1 MTPLAPPRRF
11 APEPVET
18 TKKSSKDG
26 RQPSPNPG
34 ERQKLRRFAVEP
46 LETTVTSSK
55 DHKGGD
61 KPEPR
66 GNDVQPGETEHKSSK
81 SGKTQPRRFPVQPVE
96 MEHKSSKDRGE
107 SDDKPVARRFAP
119 QLQEMS
125 TANSKDG
132 TSGKPGHI
140 RFLPEP
146 AGTIHRTNRKA
157 HGEDEGHRA
166 DNVAKHAPR
175 KFAPVLI
182 DTAQRSRRAGDDEA
196 GIQQAQKTESSH
208 DLHTREHQLHF
219 RQDQASTEVDVGV
232 HGPVGSRLPSI
243 PYEMRRQLAPMDGS
257 APVRRPSVQPQRTH
271 SFRCPELDT
280 IESSESERGSNASS
294 LSSSPSQGSPMTAS
308 DSSSYPR
315 PGGPKHA
322 TRTRESVDE
331 NFSHYLL
338 QLEAKK
344 AEQRLRELAEG
355 AFVNTDFHEPVQ
367 HYMNRDDESDEM
379 EIEDRPVTYDFEED
393 MELLAEMAARRE
405 STAKANWE
413 QEEMQRHHEQLEQE
427 RNAARVTEKPPQQPS
442 QHSPWWN
449 PAAALGLDYQDSE
462 MRSMRDRARP
472 PMLGADLIFP
482 RCPSPEPARFDI
494 TQGHTAL
501 RAQMSYLAE
510 QAERNKSTTSS
521 NHSSPGGL
529 WQPCSAA
536 DPTPR
541 TATVVVAVT
550 TPALTSPT
558 TTPTKGL
565 WGGFCVN
572 DGEVRVSPSGLT
584 APPIPS
590 GLLTPRAQ
598 RGNPFEDPFAST
610 PHTSPEN
617 SAGDSGVA
625 TPTPT
630 PGPAPPT
637 PPRSLPDGDLA
648 RLDSVL
654 SAEEAL
660 ERLVEAEFPDSFVT
674 QVYNY
679 LSLGYPALARPFDEE
694 LAKISHVSIGELRED
709 DWRMEGGKGRG
720 YIRFGED
727 SEGGGG
733 EVEVGGMRWRALKL
747 YVREWARQD
756 GRMVHDLG
764 AGGGNFG
771 TEARRGSWA
780 I

>member
-26 RQPSPNPG
+26 RQTSPHPG
-34 ERQKLRRFAVEP
+34 ERQKPRRFAVEP

-55 DHKGGD
+55 DHKEGD
-61 KPEPR
+61 KSEPR
-66 GNDVQPGETEHKSSK
+66 GVAVQPVEAEHKSGRNDK
-81 SGKTQPRRFPVQPVE
+81 VQPRRFPVQPVE
-96 MEHKSSKDRGE
+96 TEHKSSKDRKE
-107 SDDKPVARRFAP
+107 SDDKPAARRFTP
-119 QLQEMS
+119 QLQETS
-125 TANSKDG
+125 AASSKDV
-132 TSGKPGHI
+132 TSEMPSHI

-146 AGTIHRTNRKA
+146 MGTIHRTNRKA

-166 DNVAKHAPR
+166 ETLTKQAPR

-196 GIQQAQKTESSH
+196 GIQQAHKTGSGHS
-208 DLHTREHQLHF
+208 LNTREHQLHF
-219 RQDQASTEVDVGV
+219 RQNQTSAEDDTRSPA
-232 HGPVGSRLPSI
+232 GSHLISI
-243 PYEMRRQLAPMDGS
+243 PSELRRQLAPMDGS

-294 LSSSPSQGSPMTAS
+294 LSSSPSQGSPITAS
-308 DSSSYPR
+308 DSSSYPFT
-315 PGGPKHA
+315 GGPKHA
-322 TRTRESVDE
+322 TRSRESVDE
-331 NFSHYLL
+331 NFSQYLL

-367 HYMNRDDESDEM
+367 HYMNRDDDSDEM

-427 RNAARVTEKPPQQPS
+427 RNAARVTDKPQPQPS

-482 RCPSPEPARFDI
+482 RCPSPDAARFDI

-501 RAQMSYLAE
+501 RNQMSYLAS
-510 QAERNKSTTSS
+510 QASLTKTSD
-521 NHSSPGGL
+521 SSAAGAVGSL
-529 WQPCSAA
+529 WQPRTAA
-536 DPTPR
+536 DPAPR
-541 TATVVVAVT
+541 TVTVITA
-550 TPALTSPT
+550 PTSPK
-558 TTPTKGL
+558 TPTKGL
-565 WGGFCVN
+565 WGGFCVD

-584 APPIPS
+584 APPIPT
-590 GLLTPRAQ
+590 GLLTPRAE
-598 RGNPFEDPFAST
+598 RRSNPFEDPFAST

-625 TPTPT
+625 TPTP
-630 PGPAPPT
+630 GPAPPT
-637 PPRSLPDGDLA
+637 PPRSIQNGDLA

-660 ERLVEAEFPDSFVT
+660 ESLIESEFPDSFVT

-679 LSLGYPALARPFDEE
+679 LSLGYPALAKPFDEE
-694 LAKISHVSIGELRED
+694 LAKISHVSILELRED
-709 DWRMEGGKGRG
+709 DWKMRAGEGKG
-720 YIRFGED
+720 YIRLGED
-727 SEGGGG
+727 FEGAGG
-733 EVEVGGMRWRALKL
+733 EGEGVVGVGCGRWRALKL

>member
-34 ERQKLRRFAVEP
+34 EWQKPRRFAVEP

-61 KPEPR
+61 MSEPR
-66 GNDVQPGETEHKSSK
+66 GVAVQPVEAEHKSGK
-81 SGKTQPRRFPVQPVE
+81 SDKVQPRRFPVQPVE
-96 MEHKSSKDRGE
+96 VEHKSSKEREE
-107 SDDKPVARRFAP
+107 SNNKPAARRFAP
-119 QLQEMS
+119 HLQEMS
-125 TANSKDG
+125 A
-132 TSGKPGHI
+132 TSGKDVTSEKPGHI

-146 AGTIHRTNRKA
+146 MGTIHRTNRKA

-166 DNVAKHAPR
+166 EILAKQAPR

-196 GIQQAQKTESSH
+196 GSQQAHKTESGQS
-208 DLHTREHQLHF
+208 LHTREHQRHF
-219 RQDQASTEVDVGV
+219 RQNQTSAEDETDTHSPA
-232 HGPVGSRLPSI
+232 GSHLLSI
-243 PYEMRRQLAPMDGS
+243 PSELRRQLAPMDGS
-257 APVRRPSVQPQRTH
+257 APVRRPSVQPQQ
-271 SFRCPELDT
+271 LDT

-294 LSSSPSQGSPMTAS
+294 LSSSPSQGSPITAS
-308 DSSSYPR
+308 DSSSYPFT
-315 PGGPKHA
+315 GGPKHA
-322 TRTRESVDE
+322 TRSRESVDE
-331 NFSHYLL
+331 NFSQYLL

-367 HYMNRDDESDEM
+367 HYMNRDDDSDEM

-427 RNAARVTEKPPQQPS
+427 RNAARVTDKPQPQPS

-482 RCPSPEPARFDI
+482 RCPSPDAARFDV

-501 RAQMSYLAE
+501 RNQMSNLAE
-510 QAERNKSTTSS
+510 QASRDQSS
-521 NHSSPGGL
+521 SSDAAEGL
-529 WQPCSAA
+529 WRA
-536 DPTPR
+536 PTDLASR
-541 TATVVVAVT
+541 TVT
-550 TPALTSPT
+550 ITSPPT
-558 TTPTKGL
+558 SPKTPNKGL
-565 WGGFCVN
+565 WGGFCVD

-584 APPIPS
+584 APPIPT
-590 GLLTPRAQ
+590 GLLTPRAE
-598 RGNPFEDPFAST
+598 RRSNPFEDSFAST

-625 TPTPT
+625 TPTP
-630 PGPAPPT
+630 GPAPPT
-637 PPRSLPDGDLA
+637 PPRSIQNGDLA

-660 ERLVEAEFPDSFVT
+660 DSLMEREFPDSFVT

-679 LSLGYPALARPFDEE
+679 LSLGYPALAKPFDEE
-694 LAKISHVSIGELRED
+694 LAKISHVSIKELRED
-709 DWRMEGGKGRG
+709 DYRRMEGEGAGRG
-720 YIRFGED
+720 YIGLGED
-727 SEGGGG
+727 FEGELGEGTGG
-733 EVEVGGMRWRALKL
+733 VRWRALKL

>member
-34 ERQKLRRFAVEP
+34 ERQKPRRFTVEP

-55 DHKGGD
+55 DHRGGD
-61 KPEPR
+61 KSEPR
-66 GNDVQPGETEHKSSK
+66 GVAVQPAEAEHE
-81 SGKTQPRRFPVQPVE
+81 SGKSDKVQPRRFPVQTMEV
-96 MEHKSSKDRGE
+96 EHKSSKDRAE
-107 SDDKPVARRFAP
+107 SEDKPVARRFTP

-125 TANSKDG
+125 AASSKNV
-132 TSGKPGHI
+132 TSEKPGHI

-146 AGTIHRTNRKA
+146 MGTIHRTNRKA

-166 DNVAKHAPR
+166 EDLATQAPR

-196 GIQQAQKTESSH
+196 GIQQAHKTESGHS
-208 DLHTREHQLHF
+208 LHTREHQLHF
-219 RQDQASTEVDVGV
+219 RQNQTSAENDTDTHSPA
-232 HGPVGSRLPSI
+232 GSHVLSI
-243 PYEMRRQLAPMDGS
+243 PSELRRQLAPMDGS

-280 IESSESERGSNASS
+280 IESSESERGSNVSS
-294 LSSSPSQGSPMTAS
+294 LSSSPSQGSPITAS
-308 DSSSYPR
+308 DSSSYPF

-331 NFSHYLL
+331 NFSQYLL

-367 HYMNRDDESDEM
+367 HYMNRDDDSDEM

-427 RNAARVTEKPPQQPS
+427 RNAARVTEKPQQQPS

-482 RCPSPEPARFDI
+482 RCPSPDAARFDV

-501 RAQMSYLAE
+501 RNQMSYLAE
-510 QAERNKSTTSS
+510 QASRDQSS
-521 NHSSPGGL
+521 SSDAAEGL
-529 WQPCSAA
+529 WRA
-536 DPTPR
+536 PTDLASR
-541 TATVVVAVT
+541 TVTV
-550 TPALTSPT
+550 TSPPT
-558 TTPTKGL
+558 SPKTPNKGL
-565 WGGFCVN
+565 WGGFCVD

-584 APPIPS
+584 APSVPT
-590 GLLTPRAQ
+590 GLLTPRAER
-598 RGNPFEDPFAST
+598 RGNPFEDPYAST

-625 TPTPT
+625 TPTP
-630 PGPAPPT
+630 GPAPPT
-637 PPRSLPDGDLA
+637 PPRSIQNGDLA

-660 ERLVEAEFPDSFVT
+660 DSLMEAEFPDSFVT

-679 LSLGYPALARPFDEE
+679 LSLGYPALAKPFDEE
-694 LAKISHVSIGELRED
+694 LAKISHVSIKELRED
-709 DWRMEGGKGRG
+709 DYRRMEGEGAGRG
-720 YIRFGED
+720 YIGLGED
-727 SEGGGG
+727 FEG
-733 EVEVGGMRWRALKL
+733 EVGEGTGGVRWRALKL